1 MLNKRIISAII
12 GLALFLVLLYTGGLA
27 LRIAVVMVTLLCMM
41 ELKGTLGS
49 AYRLDDFLSAVVV
62 ALCFFL
68 PIDLAM
74 ALVFIYFVALLALS
88 LIMSPFDLHR
98 VYMNGFAFAFI
109 LFPFLLLYRIIAFSP
124 INNLYLLVFAL
135 AWGNDTF
142 AYFVGTYFGSTHYT
156 KISPNKTVEGALGGM
171 IGGLLLIALIKVF
184 FIKDVSF
191 AALFLFGIVG
201 SFAAQAGDLFGSYM
215 KRSNQ
220 VKDFGII
227 MPGHGGMLDRFISV
241 LFTAVVLY
249 LLQGY
254 F

>member
-1 MLNKRIISAII
+1 MLNKRILSAII
-12 GLALFLVLLYTGGLA
+12 GLALFIVLLYVGGLA
-27 LRIAVVMVTLLCMM
+27 LRVAVIMVTLLCMM
-41 ELKGTLGS
+41 ELKGTFGS

-74 ALVFIYFVALLALS
+74 AIVFIYFVALLGLS
-88 LIMSPFDLHR
+88 LIMSRYDLKK
-98 VYMNGFAFAFI
+98 VYMNGFAFVFI

-124 INNLYLLVFAL
+124 IKNLYLLAFVL
-135 AWGNDTF
+135 AWANDTF
-142 AYFVGTYFGSTHYT
+142 AYFVGTYFGKTHYT
-156 KISPNKTVEGALGGM
+156 KISPNKTAEGAAGGFL
-171 IGGLLLIALIKVF
+171 GGLLLVTFTKVLLV
-184 FIKDVSF
+184 KDASF
-191 AALFLFGIVG
+191 AALFIFAILG
-201 SFAAQAGDLFGSYM
+201 SLAAQAGDLFGSYI

-241 LFTAVVLY
+241 LFSAVVLY